1 MKKRNILMCL
11 EHLDIGG
18 IETAVVTLCKG
29 YKRAGHN
36 VYVAAPN
43 GLYLDEL
50 ERNGIEVYQQE
61 YKIDNDFHLE
71 EKEKLIRFCQEKEIN
86 EVYIHQYPCA
96 MYWLPVCMEL
106 NIPYVV
112 YGHSIVPGAIEWFQ
126 KVFPAYRISIP
137 ILLEN
142 ASKIVCIAE
151 STKQEIEDIYH
162 LGEDKYIIIPN
173 SLDME
178 KFAAGDIP
186 DKISI
191 FGIASRLSEEKIDSI
206 NNAIDLFE
214 KYLQI
219 EKSSRL
225 LIAGDGPQKTQI
237 KDYVKSKNLT
247 NKVEFLGSVSD
258 MPEFYRSIDVF
269 MGVDRCVLEAM
280 ACKRL
285 TIISSY
291 NETMNIVDDENIEK
305 ASNQNF
311 SGFNLEDDKEIFE
324 RLKKLSSKD
333 YKKIVEHNYKY
344 IDKKYNV
351 DNNLYNNK
359 LTCNY
364 TKDYKYIFSAV
375 NNYSVEIV
383 RVNNKWPLKIYRK
396 IVNFMRRIIRKVRGL
411 FTK

>member
-126 KVFPAYRISIP
+126 KVFPAYKISIP

-178 KFAAGDIP
+178 KFTEGDIP

-258 MPEFYRSIDVF
+258 MPEFYRNIDVF

-291 NETMNIVDDENIEK
+291 NETMNIVDDKNIEK

-364 TKDYKYIFSAV
+364 TKDYKYIFSTI
-375 NNYSVEIV
+375 NDFSVEIA
-383 RVNNKWPLKIYRK
+383 RVNNKRTLKIYRK
-396 IVNFMRRIIRKVRGL
+396 IVNTIRKIFRKIKRL

>member
-36 VYVAAPN
+36 VYVAAPD
-43 GLYLDEL
+43 GIYLDEL

-106 NIPYVV
+106 NIPYVF

-126 KVFPAYRISIP
+126 KVFPAYKISIP

-258 MPEFYRSIDVF
+258 MPEFYRNIDVF

-351 DNNLYNNK
+351 DNNLYNYK

>member
-126 KVFPAYRISIP
+126 REFPSYKISIP

-151 STKQEIEDIYH
+151 STKQEIEEAYH

-178 KFAAGDIP
+178 KFLAGNIP
-186 DKISI
+186 EQINV
-191 FGIASRLSEEKIDSI
+191 FGIASRLSEEKVASI
-206 NNAIDLFE
+206 KNAIDLFE
-214 KYLQI
+214 KYSQI
-219 EKSSRL
+219 EESSKL
-225 LIAGDGPQKTQI
+225 LIAGDGPEKQQLQKYI
-237 KDYVKSKNLT
+237 KSKDLT
-247 NKVEFLGSVSD
+247 NKVEFLGSISD

-269 MGVDRCVLEAM
+269 MGVDRCVLEAI

-291 NETMNIVDDENIEK
+291 NETMNIVDEKNIET

-311 SGFNLEDDKEIFE
+311 SGLNLEDDNDIFE
-324 RLKKLSSKD
+324 RLKNLSIKD
-333 YKKIVEHNYKY
+333 YKKIVEQNYKY

-351 DNNLYNNK
+351 DNNLYNYK

-364 TKDYKYIFSAV
+364 TKDYEYIFSAV
-375 NNYSVEIV
+375 NSYSAEIA
-383 RVNNKWPLKIYRK
+383 RVNNKWPLKLYRK
-396 IVNFMRRIIRKVRGL
+396 TVNFMRRIIRKVKGL

>member
-29 YKRAGHN
+29 YKREGHN

-126 KVFPAYRISIP
+126 KVFPAYKISIP

-178 KFAAGDIP
+178 KFAEGDIP

-191 FGIASRLSEEKIDSI
+191 FGIASRLSEEKVASI

-219 EKSSRL
+219 EESSRL

-258 MPEFYRSIDVF
+258 MPEFYRNIDVF
-269 MGVDRCVLEAM
+269 MGVDRCVLEAI

-324 RLKKLSSKD
+324 RLKKISSKD

-364 TKDYKYIFSAV
+364 TKDYKYIFSAI
-375 NNYSVEIV
+375 NDFSVENA
-383 RVNNKWPLKIYRK
+383 RVNNKRPLKIYRK

>member
-96 MYWLPVCMEL
+96 MYWLRVCMEL

-126 KVFPAYRISIP
+126 REFPSYKISIP

-151 STKQEIEDIYH
+151 STKQEIEEAYH

-178 KFAAGDIP
+178 KFLAGNIP
-186 DKISI
+186 EQINV
-191 FGIASRLSEEKIDSI
+191 FGIASRLSEEKVASI

-258 MPEFYRSIDVF
+258 MSEFYRNIDVF

-291 NETMNIVDDENIEK
+291 NETMNIVDEKNIET

-311 SGFNLEDDKEIFE
+311 SGLNLEDDNNILE
-324 RLKKLSSKD
+324 RLKNLSTKD
-333 YKKIVEHNYKY
+333 YKKNVEHNYKY

-351 DNNLYNNK
+351 DNNLYNYK

-375 NNYSVEIV
+375 NNYSLEIA
-383 RVNNKWPLKIYRK
+383 RVNNKWPLKLYRK